1 MTTLKLLATTLLVAS
16 LAATPL
22 TTLAGNGKGN
32 GGGGGRPDTPGA
44 AASATVLEPLDE
56 NEIATLL
63 WMREE
68 EKLARDVYITMT
80 GKYTDKVFSNIAAAE
95 QKHFDAIGRKLELYG
110 IKDVALPDI
119 GQFYDQDLQQ
129 MYDDFVAQGLED
141 YVEALYVGVAIEEA
155 DMVDLTVAID
165 GTDSRPLKKT
175 YSHLLIGSQHHLD
188 SFIKLLE
195 KEGIDYEP

>member
-22 TTLAGNGKGN
+22 TALAGKGN
-32 GGGGGRPDTPGA
+32 GGGRPDTAGA
-44 AASATVLEPLDE
+44 AASATALAPLSDDE
-56 NEIATLL
+56 VATLL

-68 EKLARDVYITMT
+68 EKLARDVYIAMT

-110 IKDVALPDI
+110 IPDVASSGVGEFSNDALRAL
-119 GQFYDQDLQQ
+119 YK
-129 MYDDFVAQGLED
+129 DFVEQGLEN

-165 GTDSRPLKKT
+165 GTYSRPLKKT

>member
-1 MTTLKLLATTLLVAS
+1 MRTLKLLATALLVAS
-16 LAATPL
+16 LATTPL
-22 TTLAGNGKGN
+22 AALAGNGKGN
-32 GGGGGRPDTPGA
+32 GGHPA
-44 AASATVLEPLDE
+44 AAGVSAAVLVPLTQDE
-56 NEIATLL
+56 IDTLL

-68 EKLARDVYITMT
+68 EKLARDVYIKMT
-80 GKYTDKVFSNIAAAE
+80 EQYTAKIFSNIAAAE

-110 IKDVALPDI
+110 IDDVALPDV
-119 GQFYDQDLQQ
+119 GKFYDPDLQK
-129 MYDDFVAQGLED
+129 MYDDLVAQGLED

-165 GTDSRPLKKT
+165 ETDSRPLKRT
-175 YSHLLIGSQHHLD
+175 YSRLLIGSQHHLD

>member
-32 GGGGGRPDTPGA
+32 GGRPDTSGA
-44 AASATVLEPLDE
+44 AASATVLEPLNEDE
-56 NEIATLL
+56 TATLL

-68 EKLARDVYITMT
+68 EKLARDVYIAMT
-80 GKYTDKVFSNIAAAE
+80 AKYPDKVFSNIAAAE

-110 IKDVALPDI
+110 ITDVALPDL
-119 GQFYDQDLQQ
+119 GKFYDPDLQL
-129 MYDDFVAQGLED
+129 MYDELVEQGLED
-141 YVEALYVGVAIEEA
+141 YVEALYVGVAIEEG

-165 GTDSRPLKKT
+165 ETDSRPLKKT